1 MSDIMSQEKQ
11 ATIKPLAKLVLAK
24 LDAAPTKS
32 AGGLYLPEDA
42 AEKPKTA
49 MVVAVGPEVK
59 GIKPKQR
66 IIYESY
72 SGTEVK
78 HQGEEYVL
86 VAEEKVL
93 ATVA

>member
-1 MSDIMSQEKQ
+1 MKQEKQ
-11 ATIKPLAKLVLAK
+11 LQIKPLAKLVLAK
-24 LDAAPTKS
+24 IDAAPTMTAS
-32 AGGLYLPEDA
+32 GLYLPEET

-49 MVVAVGPEVK
+49 TVVAVGPEVK
-59 GIKPKQR
+59 GIKPQDK

-78 HQGEEYVL
+78 HQGEEYIL

-93 ATVA
+93 ATIA